1 MAIDSPD
8 REDVAAT
15 AGEDEDTGAQI
26 TPIVTL
32 REVAVTTGEEEED
45 VLLDLRK
52 PVEGAGYRKPK
63 TFEAPGDWNSGK
75 VRLVMRQKKCSHCFV
90 GKKKS
95 PVSVVPSF
103 KLQEHAGSDESCVW
117 HASDFSDGELKEE
130 LFCIRFGSVENCK
143 KFMQM
148 VEGITELSGKDGKN
162 SKHVSDAAGQLGK
175 LSVDVAEA
183 ETASVAVAK
192 SEEKTGN
199 RDLICLDQKI

>member
-8 REDVAAT
+8 REDVAST

-32 REVAVTTGEEEED
+32 R
-45 VLLDLRK
+45 RK
-52 PVEGAGYRKPK
+52 PGEGAGYRKRK

-75 VRLVMRQKKCSHCFV
+75 VRLVMRQMKCSHFFV

-103 KLQEHAGSDESCVW
+103 KLQEHAGSDKSCVW
-117 HASDFSDGELKEE
+117 HASDFADGELKEE

-143 KFMQM
+143 KSMQM
-148 VEGITELSGKDGKN
+148 VEGITELSGKEGKN
-162 SKHVSDAAGQLGK
+162 SKDVSDATGQLGK
-175 LSVDVAEA
+175 LSVDVTEA